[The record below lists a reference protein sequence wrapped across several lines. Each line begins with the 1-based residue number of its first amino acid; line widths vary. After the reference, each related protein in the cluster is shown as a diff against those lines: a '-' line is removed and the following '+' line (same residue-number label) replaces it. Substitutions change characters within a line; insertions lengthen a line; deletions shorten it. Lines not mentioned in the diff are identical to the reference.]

1 MKLGSDEAAAGHAD
15 AKSAVGVQTPG
26 GRNPPTTDAHD
37 PGGHGPHRVVP
48 IVPNRLTPYGG
59 NARTHSRRQI
69 EQIAAS
75 IRKFGFNNPV
85 LINDDG
91 QIVAGHGR
99 VEAAKLL
106 GLAAVPT
113 LRLSHL
119 SPAEQRAYVLAD
131 NKLAEDAGWDRE
143 LLAVE
148 LQGLIDLDFE
158 VELTGFEIPEIDII
172 LEDADAAKAEGNG
185 PEDRTPEPS
194 PDSSV
199 TQAGDLWLLGKHR
212 VLCGSALKDGDYG
225 RLLDRE
231 KAEFVF
237 TDPPYNVRIA
247 GNVCGK
253 GSVHHREFAMASG
266 EMSKQS
272 FIDFLS
278 TTFRHLA
285 AYSADGSIH
294 DICMDWRHI
303 EEMMAAGNGAY
314 SKLKNICVWA
324 KKNAGMGSF
333 YRSRHEL
340 IFIWKSGTA
349 PHINNFE
356 LGQYG
361 RSRTNVWEYA
371 GITSPGAAR
380 LEQLSMHPTV
390 KPVALVAD
398 AIKDCSKRG
407 GIVLDPFLGSGTT
420 VIAAER
426 TGRVGRGIE
435 IDPIYVDVAIK
446 RWQQYTGKAA
456 TLVETGQTFEE
467 IAEARER
474 SNVMPLAEG
483 QGQLSFLREAA

>member
-15 AKSAVGVQTPG
+15 AKSAVGVQPPG
-26 GRNPPTTDAHD
+26 GCTSPNTNAHD
-37 PGGHGPHRVVP
+37 PGGHGPHRVEP
-48 IVPNRLTPYGG
+48 IAPDQLTSYGG
-59 NARTHSRRQI
+59 NARTHSKGQN
-69 EQIAAS
+69 Q
-75 IRKFGFNNPV
+75 
-85 LINDDG
+85 

-119 SPAEQRAYVLAD
+119 SPTEQRAYVLAD
-131 NKLAEDAGWDRE
+131 NKLAENAGWDRE

-237 TDPPYNVRIA
+237 TDPPYNVPIN

-253 GSVHHREFAMASG
+253 GAIRHREFAMASG
-266 EMSKQS
+266 EMSKLG

-294 DICMDWRHI
+294 DICMDWRHV
-303 EEMMAAGNGAY
+303 EEMMAAGNSAY
-314 SKLKNICVWA
+314 SNLKNICVWA

-333 YRSRHEL
+333 YRSRHEF

-349 PHINNFE
+349 SHINNFE
-356 LGQYG
+356 LGQHG
-361 RSRTNVWEYA
+361 RSRTNVWEYP
-371 GITSPGAAR
+371 GITSSGPAR
-380 LEQLSMHPTV
+380 LAELSMHPTV

-398 AIKDCSKRG
+398 AIRDCSKRG

-426 TGRVGRGIE
+426 TGRRGRGIE
-435 IDPIYVDVAIK
+435 IEPVYVDVAIK

-467 IAEARER
+467 VADARAR
-474 SNVMPLAEG
+474 SNVVPLADS
-483 QGQLSFLREAA
+483 QGQLSLLREAA

>member
-1 MKLGSDEAAAGHAD
+1 MSDLSVPTSKTD
-15 AKSAVGVQTPG
+15 APGANGVQIPG
-26 GRNPPTTDAHD
+26 GCNSPATDARD
-37 PGGHGPHRVVP
+37 LGEHGPHRVEA
-48 IVPNRLTPYGG
+48 IAPNQLTPYSG
-59 NARTHSRRQI
+59 NARTHSKRQI

-75 IRKFGFNNPV
+75 IRKFGFNSPV

-106 GLAAVPT
+106 GLAVVPT

-119 SPAEQRAYVLAD
+119 SPADQRAYILAD
-131 NKLAEDAGWDRE
+131 NKLSEKAGWDHE
-143 LLAVE
+143 LLAIE
-148 LQGLIDLDFE
+148 LQELIDLDFD

-266 EMSKQS
+266 EMSKQG
-272 FIDFLS
+272 FIDFLT

-285 AYSADGSIH
+285 AHSTDGSIH
-294 DICMDWRHI
+294 DICMDWRHV
-303 EEMMAAGNGAY
+303 EEMMAAGNSAY

-340 IFIWKSGTA
+340 VFVWKSGTA

-356 LGQYG
+356 LGQQG
-361 RSRTNVWEYA
+361 RTRTNVWEYP

-435 IDPIYVDVAIK
+435 IDPVYVDVAIK

-474 SNVMPLAEG
+474 SNVVPLAEG
-483 QGQLSFLREAA
+483 QGQLSLLREAA

>member
-1 MKLGSDEAAAGHAD
+1 MPTACGPPAAAPPR
-15 AKSAVGVQTPG
+15 TPT
-26 GRNPPTTDAHD
+26 PTTREDT
-37 PGGHGPHRVVP
+37 G
-48 IVPNRLTPYGG
+48 LTGSNP
-59 NARTHSRRQI
+59 SRRIKSHFLWRQRPSDLFLKRQI

-131 NKLAEDAGWDRE
+131 NKLAENAGWDRE

-158 VELTGFEIPEIDII
+158 VELTGFDI
-172 LEDADAAKAEGNG
+172 LRSTLFLKMPTRRRPRGVVPKTAL
-185 PEDRTPEPS
+185 PS
-194 PDSSV
+194 PRPDSSV

-212 VLCGSALKDGDYG
+212 VLCGSALKDSDYG

-272 FIDFLS
+272 FIDFLT

-285 AYSADGSIH
+285 LRTAQ
-294 DICMDWRHI
+294 MDR
-303 EEMMAAGNGAY
+303 
-314 SKLKNICVWA
+314 STTFVWI
-324 KKNAGMGSF
+324 GV
-333 YRSRHEL
+333 
-340 IFIWKSGTA
+340 T
-349 PHINNFE
+349 
-356 LGQYG
+356 
-361 RSRTNVWEYA
+361 
-371 GITSPGAAR
+371 
-380 LEQLSMHPTV
+380 
-390 KPVALVAD
+390 
-398 AIKDCSKRG
+398 SKR
-407 GIVLDPFLGSGTT
+407 LWPPAT
-420 VIAAER
+420 AR
-426 TGRVGRGIE
+426 TQI
-435 IDPIYVDVAIK
+435 
-446 RWQQYTGKAA
+446 
-456 TLVETGQTFEE
+456 
-467 IAEARER
+467 
-474 SNVMPLAEG
+474 
-483 QGQLSFLREAA
+483 

>member
-1 MKLGSDEAAAGHAD
+1 
-15 AKSAVGVQTPG
+15 
-26 GRNPPTTDAHD
+26 
-37 PGGHGPHRVVP
+37 
-48 IVPNRLTPYGG
+48 
-59 NARTHSRRQI
+59 
-69 EQIAAS
+69 
-75 IRKFGFNNPV
+75 
-85 LINDDG
+85 
-91 QIVAGHGR
+91 
-99 VEAAKLL
+99 
-106 GLAAVPT
+106 
-113 LRLSHL
+113 
-119 SPAEQRAYVLAD
+119 
-131 NKLAEDAGWDRE
+131 
-143 LLAVE
+143 
-148 LQGLIDLDFE
+148 

-172 LEDADAAKAEGNG
+172 LEDSDAAKAEGNG
-185 PEDRTPEPS
+185 PEDRTPAPS

-199 TQAGDLWLLGKHR
+199 TKAGDLWLLGKHR

-272 FIDFLS
+272 FIDFLT

-285 AYSADGSIH
+285 AHSTDGSIH
-294 DICMDWRHI
+294 DICMDWRHV
-303 EEMMAAGNGAY
+303 EEMMAAGNSAY

-340 IFIWKSGTA
+340 VFVWKSGTA

-356 LGQYG
+356 LGQQG
-361 RSRTNVWEYA
+361 RTRTNVWEYP

-426 TGRVGRGIE
+426 TGRRGRGIE
-435 IDPIYVDVAIK
+435 IDPVYVDVTIK
-446 RWQQYTGKAA
+446 RWQTYTGKAA
-456 TLVETGQTFEE
+456 KLVATGQTFERV
-467 IAEARER
+467 AEDRGR
-474 SNVMPLAEG
+474 SSVVPSVPDQTQPSDLK
-483 QGQLSFLREAA
+483 EAA

>member
-1 MKLGSDEAAAGHAD
+1 MSDLSVPTSKTD
-15 AKSAVGVQTPG
+15 APSANGVQTPG
-26 GRNPPTTDAHD
+26 SCTPPTTDAHD
-37 PGGHGPHRVVP
+37 PGGHGPHRVEP
-48 IVPNRLTPYGG
+48 IAPNQLTPYSG
-59 NARTHSRRQI
+59 NARTHSKRQI

-75 IRKFGFNNPV
+75 IRKFGFNSPV

-131 NKLAEDAGWDRE
+131 NKLAENAGWDRE
-143 LLAVE
+143 LLAIE

-158 VELTGFEIPEIDII
+158 VELTGFEIPEIDIV
-172 LEDADAAKAEGNG
+172 LEDADAAKGEENG
-185 PEDRTPEPS
+185 PEDRI
-194 PDSSV
+194 PDPLPDASV
-199 TQAGDLWLLGKHR
+199 TQPGDLWLLGKHR
-212 VLCGSALKDGDYG
+212 ILCGNALDDRDYR
-225 RLLDRE
+225 RLLDDE

-237 TDPPYNVRIA
+237 ADAPYNLPID

-253 GSVHHREFAMASG
+253 GSIRHREFAMASG
-266 EMSKQS
+266 EMSRGG
-272 FIDFLS
+272 FADFL
-278 TTFRHLA
+278 TTAFRYLA
-285 AYSADGSIH
+285 AHSTNGSIH

-303 EEMMAAGNGAY
+303 EEMMSAGNSAY
-314 SKLKNICVWA
+314 SELKNVCVWA
-324 KKNAGMGSF
+324 KKNAGMGTF

-361 RSRTNVWEYA
+361 RSRTNVWEYP
-371 GITSPGAAR
+371 GITSAGSAR

-398 AIKDCSKRG
+398 AIRDCSKRG

-426 TGRVGRGIE
+426 TGRRGRGIE
-435 IDPIYVDVAIK
+435 IDPVYVDVAIK
-446 RWQQYTGKAA
+446 RWHTYTGKAA
-456 TLVETGQTFEE
+456 KLVATGQTFEAV
-467 IAEARER
+467 AEARGR
-474 SNVMPLAEG
+474 SSIVPSVAG
-483 QGQLSFLREAA
+483 QSQPSDLGEAA